1 MAVSNLLG
9 GLAIDQQMDS
19 DLFAGGDGRIC
30 KTIVRADFGAKIN
43 ASYSFKPSTM
53 QCLGCQPRHQLATG
67 TRAVFVLSD
76 QDFPPA
82 LPCQNGGQC
91 LFIFRMENGSLSE
104 LVDDF
109 LEMTKGWRLPP
120 GSVAIA
126 ISISQLSRCGT
137 AAYAASLAHNGG
149 RIQKAFSGNVEWIPG
164 VPILACG
171 SNNKELIRS
180 LLEISNWIRFCLQD
194 SPTTLEGTFGLL
206 ADEIRSNPTRGGKG
220 PEERRLT
227 MPSLL
232 SEFPNMKTWASDDH
246 LIPLPSS
253 IAAFNEKTEEI
264 LIGSMID
271 ELNSKL
277 GLALDPKPSF
287 SRGIDKYDAAQ
298 YPPGGYLVIG
308 SSNASRTADALKQ
321 AGQGV
326 TLIKTTNWKPTPA
339 GIISITDHVREAQK
353 NANHKA
359 TVFHLLDNIL
369 YMGRKPDGT
378 TAHSKRMEDGMYH
391 IEGELVVADKE
402 AQFTLY
408 KALKPALTAAGSGP
422 ILVVTPLPRY
432 VKKGCCTDNTH
443 VTNRTKADFYSDLSR
458 SLTEVRNNWRTFL
471 FVDNLRRISVINP
484 LPLFD
489 NLPEDEG
496 WGPDDPVHPLP
507 PVHRELANL
516 IIRNAEY
523 LASKPATGGERSG
536 AGSSLGTIQRRPGRE
551 WTGTG
556 GGWRPANPG
565 RGRGHWDSRPGSY
578 RSSRGH
584 RSHHGTR
591 CHDEDE
597 EGERRRPRF
606 Y

>member
-1 MAVSNLLG
+1 M
-9 GLAIDQQMDS
+9 
-19 DLFAGGDGRIC
+19 
-30 KTIVRADFGAKIN
+30 
-43 ASYSFKPSTM
+43 
-53 QCLGCQPRHQLATG
+53 
-67 TRAVFVLSD
+67 
-76 QDFPPA
+76 
-82 LPCQNGGQC
+82 
-91 LFIFRMENGSLSE
+91 
-104 LVDDF
+104 
-109 LEMTKGWRLPP
+109 
-120 GSVAIA
+120 
-126 ISISQLSRCGT
+126 
-137 AAYAASLAHNGG
+137 
-149 RIQKAFSGNVEWIPG
+149 EWIPG

-180 LLEISNWIRFCLQD
+180 LLEISNWIRFCMQD
-194 SPTTLEGTFGLL
+194 SPTTLAGTFGLL
-206 ADEIRSNPTRGGKG
+206 ADEIRSNPSRGGTG

-246 LIPLPSS
+246 LIPLPPS

-277 GLALDPKPSF
+277 GLALDPKPTF
-287 SRGIDKYDAAQ
+287 SRGIDKEDAAQ

-339 GIISITDHVREAQK
+339 GIIALTDHVREAQK

-378 TAHSKRMEDGMYH
+378 TCHSKRGEDGTYH
-391 IEGELVVADKE
+391 LEGELVVADKE

-408 KALKPALTAAGSGP
+408 KALKPALTAAGNGP
-422 ILVVTPLPRY
+422 ILVVTPIPRY
-432 VKKGCCTDNTH
+432 VKKSCCSNSTH

-489 NLPEDEG
+489 NLPEEEG

-516 IIRNAEY
+516 IIRNTDY
-523 LASKPATGGERSG
+523 LANKTASSGDRSG
-536 AGSSLGTIQRRPGRE
+536 AGPGMDVSQRRPGRE
-551 WTGTG
+551 WTGIG
-556 GGWRPANPG
+556 GGWRPAYSG
-565 RGRGHWDSRPGSY
+565 SGRGHWEGRLGTY
-578 RSSRGH
+578 RGSRGH
-584 RSHHGTR
+584 RGHRGHPVTR
-591 CHDEDE
+591 YHE
-597 EGERRRPRF
+597 EEEAGQRRRQSF
-606 Y
+606 YRT